1 MNPNDKS
8 LDEQLRAL
16 PCAVEPPQDLWP
28 AIQSSIQPR
37 RSLRWPLAM
46 AASLAV
52 AVSGWLYAWKV
63 LHAGSSTA
71 PNELLS
77 GEMSAVSFAP
87 LQQPGYLRAH
97 AQLES
102 LFRERLSLLQPDT
115 RAKIEANLQV
125 IRSADDNIRRA
136 LASDPASPMLLELLE
151 SNQQQEINLYTTVV
165 RNTEPALSGS

>member
-52 AVSGWLYAWKV
+52 AVSGW

-115 RAKIEANLQV
+115 RAKIEANLQ
-125 IRSADDNIRRA
+125 
-136 LASDPASPMLLELLE
+136 
-151 SNQQQEINLYTTVV
+151 
-165 RNTEPALSGS
+165 